1 MSADISENAHP
12 RLDLLRD
19 SPVFGGIREDTLTF
33 LLDLSH
39 LVSVRNRQFFFREG
53 DQGSSMFILEAG
65 KVAVLKR
72 MDGDDYLLAELN
84 KGDCFG
90 EMALI
95 DHCPRSASVQA
106 LQNCTA
112 IELSTCALHEF
123 YQKDVEQFTMIYMN
137 MGREVSRRL
146 RVADQRLFRTD
157 ARDVGGATKSP

>member
-1 MSADISENAHP
+1 MSADISVNAQP
-12 RLDLLRD
+12 RFELLRD
-19 SPVFGGIREDTLTF
+19 SPVFGGIKEDTLKF

-39 LVSVRNRQFFFREG
+39 IVSVRKGEFFFQEG

-65 KVAVLKR
+65 RVAVLKQI
-72 MDGDDYLLAELN
+72 DGDDHLLAELE

-106 LQNCTA
+106 LQHCAA

-123 YQKDVEQFTMIYMN
+123 YQKDIEQFTIIYMN

-146 RVADQRLFRTD
+146 RVADQRLFRTEVAAQSD
-157 ARDVGGATKSP
+157 